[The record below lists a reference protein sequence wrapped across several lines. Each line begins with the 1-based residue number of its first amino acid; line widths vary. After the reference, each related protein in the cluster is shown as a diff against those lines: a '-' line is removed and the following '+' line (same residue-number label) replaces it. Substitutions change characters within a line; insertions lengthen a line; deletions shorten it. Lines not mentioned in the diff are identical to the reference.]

1 MVQLR
6 QQSQIQNRITC
17 MVKQFLAVVLSLGLL
32 FQGVTPAF
40 AGKSYSSG
48 RSFSSGR
55 SSAGRSFSSGSSSA
69 GRSFSSGSKPSGGSS
84 YKPSGGSKSYS
95 SGGSSKLSGSPYS
108 SGSKLSGSPYSSGS
122 KPSGSSYP
130 SGGKSYSSGGSS
142 KPSGGSPSVTPS
154 NSGKSY
160 SSGGSS
166 KPPVA
171 VDNGGG
177 GGNSRGNSRKPSG
190 DSFNSGLSSAGRKQ
204 ESQTRYEASTA
215 PKSTYTSKGSDGKT
229 VQQNIKPD
237 SPQVQTVR
245 RHVTHERYVTYDNR
259 ASTFY
264 GGYYGSPMYYHDPFS
279 PFLMGWIMS
288 DAINSQQRALWM
300 YHHQSDMDSARYQAM
315 LAKDAKLQ
323 AEIDALKAQNL
334 ARDPSYVPPQMA
346 ENPDLMFNKDFVD
359 ASYNPVAVED
369 DAPSEG
375 GSGGMWVVI
384 ILLIVVLGGVV
395 VYYLFV
401 KEY

>member
-1 MVQLR
+1 M
-6 QQSQIQNRITC
+6 
-17 MVKQFLAVVLSLGLL
+17 KQFLAVVLSLGLL
-32 FQGVTPAF
+32 LQGVAPAF

-48 RSFSSGR
+48 RSY
-55 SSAGRSFSSGSSSA
+55 SSGSSSS
-69 GRSFSSGSKPSGGSS
+69 GRSFGSSSKPSGGSS
-84 YKPSGGSKSYS
+84 FKPSGGSKSYS
-95 SGGSSKLSGSPYS
+95 SGGSSK
-108 SGSKLSGSPYSSGS
+108 
-122 KPSGSSYP
+122 PSGSSYS
-130 SGGKSYSSGGSS
+130 SGSKSYSSGGSS
-142 KPSGGSPSVTPS
+142 KPSGSSYSSGSSKPSGSSYSSGSNKPS
-154 NSGKSY
+154 GSSYSSGSKSY

-166 KPPVA
+166 KPSTPVAPNNSSKYSSGGSSNPPVA

-177 GGNSRGNSRKPSG
+177 NSRKPSG
-190 DSFNSGLSSAGRKQ
+190 SSFNSGLSSAGRKQ

-245 RHVTHERYVTYDNR
+245 RSVTHERYVTYDNR
-259 ASTFY
+259 ANTFY

-288 DAINSQQRALWM
+288 DALNSQQRALWM

-323 AEIDALKAQNL
+323 AEIDALKAKNL
-334 ARDPSYVPPQMA
+334 TPDPSYVPPQMA

-359 ASYNPVAVED
+359 ASYNPVAVVEN
-369 DAPSEG
+369 DAVNEG
-375 GSGGMWVVI
+375 GSGGMWIVIVLI
-384 ILLIVVLGGVV
+384 ILVLGGVV